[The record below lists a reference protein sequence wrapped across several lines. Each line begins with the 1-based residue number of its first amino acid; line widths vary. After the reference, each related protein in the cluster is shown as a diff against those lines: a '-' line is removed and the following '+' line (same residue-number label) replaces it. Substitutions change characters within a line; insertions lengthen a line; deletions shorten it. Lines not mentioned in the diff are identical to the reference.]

1 MIVYIFNIYVEI
13 LEFESETR
21 NEEGGGIREDG
32 ILEESLLEWKVRIK
46 DLNSYFSCSL
56 ESRNK

>member
-1 MIVYIFNIYVEI
+1 MIVYIFKIYVEI

-32 ILEESLLEWKVRIK
+32 FLEESLLE
-46 DLNSYFSCSL
+46 
-56 ESRNK
+56 